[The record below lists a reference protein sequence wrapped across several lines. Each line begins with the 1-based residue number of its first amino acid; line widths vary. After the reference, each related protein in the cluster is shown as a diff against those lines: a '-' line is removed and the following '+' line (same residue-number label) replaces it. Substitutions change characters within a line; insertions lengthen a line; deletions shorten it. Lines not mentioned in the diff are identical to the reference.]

1 MVAIATISYEC
12 WGWAAEIVSRK
23 CSAWTIARAER
34 RVPIRRVWVEEE
46 EDGLLE
52 AFLEV
57 LGGMEDGG
65 VISVAILKDL
75 ND

>member
-1 MVAIATISYEC
+1 M
-12 WGWAAEIVSRK
+12 
-23 CSAWTIARAER
+23 
-34 RVPIRRVWVEEE
+34 PIRRVWVEEE
-46 EDGLLE
+46 GDGLLG